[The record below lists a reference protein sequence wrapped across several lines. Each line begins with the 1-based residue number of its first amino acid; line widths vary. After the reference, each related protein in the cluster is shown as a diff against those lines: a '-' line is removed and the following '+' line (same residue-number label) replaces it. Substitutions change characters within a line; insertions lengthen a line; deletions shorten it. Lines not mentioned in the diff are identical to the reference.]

1 VFVVVPST
9 PDGDAASHLLY
20 KCVVPLFFSTHF
32 FIGSVFL
39 FVYFL
44 SFAVPWVGNREQN
57 FQNWF
62 FPFFFVV
69 VCCCSRETCFM
80 LQPLRLSGVISFHH
94 VVLCVC
100 TTNQRVQSNKASFP
114 PHKRATYTQTQDY
127 FSFSLYSFVCTY
139 TGRQVMMM
147 MMMMKEKRKQ
157 PEEEEKKQKNDGG
170 KGGACGLPASYSRYL
185 NDA

>member
-1 VFVVVPST
+1 MAMLPAIYYINVSSRFFFLPIFLLVLCFYLFIFCLLLRYGSEI
-9 PDGDAASHLLY
+9 AS
-20 KCVVPLFFSTHF
+20 KIFKIGFSLFF
-32 FIGSVFL
+32 
-39 FVYFL
+39 FV
-44 SFAVPWVGNREQN
+44 
-57 FQNWF
+57 
-62 FPFFFVV
+62 VV

-127 FSFSLYSFVCTY
+127 FSFSLYSFMCTY